1 MALEYVMARIHVT
14 DAETYQTRVRM
25 ARSGVGKFGRLFK
38 GEGIANA
45 CLQKTQTTVGG

>member
-14 DAETYQTRVRM
+14 DAETYQTRFRM
-25 ARSGVGKFGRLFK
+25 PRSGVGKFGRLFK